1 MEAGVGSE
9 IIECLGIG
17 CLGTGLRELLIGE
30 ERKKIE
36 TKVLTE
42 KVGEFFYY
50 LNFDKKRDE

>member
-42 KVGEFFYY
+42 KVGDFGLLFEF
-50 LNFDKKRDE
+50 LEKRDK